1 MTKRPHE
8 ETTATCMVIVKGGYA
23 VDELESLASK
33 LESNTFDELARW
45 ISGLQEKP
53 LILLRTI
60 TMIDRI
66 AKGHGHSTEF
76 IFRRVAEACRK
87 TIKFETK
94 IIPEW
99 EQNNGGQG
107 AYAKAAIA
115 KIKQELQKVES

>member
-1 MTKRPHE
+1 
-8 ETTATCMVIVKGGYA
+8 MVIVKGGYA

-33 LESNTFDELARW
+33 LESNTFEELARW

-66 AKGHGHSTEF
+66 AKGHGHATEF

-87 TIKFETK
+87 TVNFETN

-107 AYAKAAIA
+107 AYAKAAVA
-115 KIKQELQKVES
+115 KIKQELQKVAS